1 MSTGIDTLSHK
12 MQRTAAAAIID
23 LALNHAGKDREKAYH
38 QMVDLARQFWGE
50 DFTQESYEKAQA
62 MFSDPN
68 NKWVRYINRVL
79 DETDPHVARVTA
91 LNLGYEAF
99 IRGTRMIRKNR
110 EIYQCNIPLADSV

>member
-68 NKWVRYINRVL
+68 NTWVSYTNRVR
-79 DETDPHVARVTA
+79 DETDPNVARFHA
-91 LNLGYEAF
+91 LNLGSESF
-99 IRGTRMIRKNR
+99 SGVTRMIRKTG
-110 EIYQCNIPLADSV
+110 Q

>member
-99 IRGTRMIRKNR
+99 IRGTRMIRKTAKSTSA
-110 EIYQCNIPLADSV
+110 ISPG